1 MKHAVKLAARGAA
14 GFGVGALI
22 IIALV
27 LVESVL
33 SNARPGRQPSGVLF
47 MAIIA
52 AFPLCGILGAGALT
66 WKVADSATSRR
77 AMLGFAV
84 GFLVAPWG
92 MLFSLVSL
100 QASAGPEY
108 AWGAIAFGV
117 SFAIAGGIG
126 AAFLGWRLL
135 PAGILGFGIPGAISG
150 ALLFNGLGV
159 LLVSNPDASK
169 TLAAAVAVTAFLL
182 PFVVGGAVLGA
193 ALARTS
199 RE

>member
-1 MKHAVKLAARGAA
+1 MKSTVSLAARGAA

-22 IIALV
+22 ILALFFF
-27 LVESVL
+27 ESVL
-33 SNARPGRQPSGVLF
+33 DNANPGRQASGVLF

-66 WKVADSATSRR
+66 WKVADSATALR
-77 AMLGFAV
+77 AMFGFAV
-84 GFLVAPWG
+84 GFFIAPWG
-92 MLFSLVSL
+92 MLFSLFSL

-117 SFAIAGGIG
+117 SFAIGAGVGT
-126 AAFLGWRLL
+126 AFLDWRLL
-135 PAGILGFGIPGAISG
+135 PAAILGFAIPGAISG
-150 ALLFNGLGV
+150 ALIFGGLGV
-159 LLVSNPDASK
+159 LLVSNPDSSK
-169 TLAAAVAVTAFLL
+169 AVAAVVTVAAALL